1 MLKLKKRGFSMLSG
15 LFNYDNPIWRFIGK
29 FWDLLIVHILWF
41 VCCIPIV
48 TAGASTTA
56 LYYVTLRLVRDDDG
70 YTIRS
75 FFKSFKENFKQA
87 TAIWMIFLVIGLILG
102 FDLYFMATV
111 FTTPSMWRTALVT
124 IFLAMLVIWTA
135 MITYVFPLQSRFYNT
150 VKKTIFNAFF
160 MSIRHIFHTIGMV
173 VIDAALVFITLTLVP
188 QLLLFGY
195 SLIAFINSYFL
206 EAVFKKYIPKD
217 DREDDGELR
226 PLFEDDD
233 AGSFGQIGTENS
245 VWSTSRSAGK
255 AEKEEAANTSGE
267 ENKLESQPPVS

>member
-1 MLKLKKRGFSMLSG
+1 MLSG

-195 SLIAFINSYFL
+195 STQCDYYHSSSGTFFYQTFCHY
-206 EAVFKKYIPKD
+206 KKRIY
-217 DREDDGELR
+217 LC
-226 PLFEDDD
+226 
-233 AGSFGQIGTENS
+233 
-245 VWSTSRSAGK
+245 VH
-255 AEKEEAANTSGE
+255 
-267 ENKLESQPPVS
+267 